1 MRETLAK
8 QYAKKLKHLTREG
21 TTDNAA
27 YKEILHTEM
36 ILASAITRQRDKKVI
51 NRPAPTIDKSEKT
64 LPQGYIFYL
73 ILWLGGGMMPGKKM
87 KNEVVRNKMKK
98 KEKGKG

>member
-8 QYAKKLKHLTREG
+8 QYAKKLKHL

-64 LPQGYIFYL
+64 LPQGHIFYQ
-73 ILWLGGGMMPGKKM
+73 IQWLGGTGRMPGKKM